1 VSCGNYS
8 DKHLSID
15 EGNEDEVLSVPTEVL
30 DDSLWSRSNGCKDVV
45 RQLEEKLSLDRAALR
60 DPDPDVKKLI
70 RYMARKANI
79 KGRYDVIKELRS
91 IVPSG
96 TTAPL
101 LRESLQV
108 GKMPF
113 SQRRELTIALSG
125 VQEWKIFAEKLGLK
139 PTEIRFLDQRT
150 LNPVEAALNYVV
162 QRCQITVGDLY
173 VILNDSE
180 LPVIADLL

>member
-1 VSCGNYS
+1 
-8 DKHLSID
+8 
-15 EGNEDEVLSVPTEVL
+15 
-30 DDSLWSRSNGCKDVV
+30 
-45 RQLEEKLSLDRAALR
+45 
-60 DPDPDVKKLI
+60 
-70 RYMARKANI
+70 MARKANI